1 MKKKETIVETF
12 RRRMMEMGKVIILP
26 KDSPLREVLGLD
38 KEDVEP
44 TNAEEE

>member
-1 MKKKETIVETF
+1 MKKNTIVETF
-12 RRRMMEMGKVIILP
+12 RRRMIETSKVIILP
-26 KDSPLREVLGLD
+26 KDSPLREMLGLD